1 MALCAMVVA
10 AALTQPHPSLA
21 RTAGPAVIVDFSAI
35 DEAIASRRLEAPP
48 PLRAVGETDRPA
60 AGPRFDRRPLTAPSA
75 GAAEPGAPSLPPP
88 ASDGFYSLFPPPP
101 PVPADAAVGAS
112 RSSRT
117 DDARPAEAPQAVVSV
132 AALPVA
138 RPAVPVRPRF
148 AAPALRRPALQRA
161 SAVQPVPAVR
171 RPRPAARNAVVAFQP
186 AAPAARPSR
195 SDDGEIGRAV
205 RLRLPYAVATTELSP
220 SAQDQLE
227 VLARDIG
234 GNDRIRLRLA
244 AYANAGSGSGS
255 AAKAR
260 RTSLARAL
268 AVRGFLI
275 ERGIKASR
283 IDLRALGH
291 TAAVAEADRVDV
303 VVADK

>member
-10 AALTQPHPSLA
+10 AALTQAHPSLA

-35 DEAIASRRLEAPP
+35 DQAIASRRLWAEA
-48 PLRAVGETDRPA
+48 DRPLSGT
-60 AGPRFDRRPLTAPSA
+60 AGTVRPARES
-75 GAAEPGAPSLPPP
+75 GAATPEPKTSSPPPP

-101 PVPADAAVGAS
+101 PVPARAAAGEDH
-112 RSSRT
+112 SSKAVDVQPER
-117 DDARPAEAPQAVVSV
+117 APWAAAAV

-138 RPAVPVRPRF
+138 RPVVPVRPRLG
-148 AAPALRRPALQRA
+148 APALGRPALQRA

-171 RPRPAARNAVVAFQP
+171 RPRVAARSAIQAAFP
-186 AAPAARPSR
+186 TVAPAARPSR
-195 SDDGEIGRAV
+195 WHDGESGRNV
-205 RLRLPYAVATTELSP
+205 RLRLPYAVAATELSP
-220 SAQDQLE
+220 SAQGQLE
-227 VLARDIG
+227 ALARDIG
-234 GNDRIRLRLA
+234 GNERIRLRLA
-244 AYANAGSGSGS
+244 AYANAGAGS

-291 TAAVAEADRVDV
+291 TAAIAEADRVDV